1 LIDNF
6 KHILKDYISKL
17 PKDFDLVFPGECAK
31 LHIRGLNINNY
42 YYRYDNSRGTCFYII
57 NNKCVKS
64 ILDKFEE
71 DTTNNNKIDFAI
83 DWYFN
88 KIIPELNLNS
98 YWTEPT
104 IVHQGSELGL
114 FNTTVR

>member
-1 LIDNF
+1 M
-6 KHILKDYISKL
+6 
-17 PKDFDLVFPGECAK
+17 
-31 LHIRGLNINNY
+31 
-42 YYRYDNSRGTCFYII
+42 
-57 NNKCVKS
+57 KS

-71 DTTNNNKIDFAI
+71 DTTNNNKIEFAI

-88 KIIPELNLNS
+88 KIIPELKLNS

-104 IVHQGSELGL
+104 LVHQGSEIGL